1 MRDRDAIVARNVLLA
16 AVIVLLATESASA
29 YVGPGAGLEF
39 LGYFVSLLVLV
50 VTAFS
55 TMLLWPVYAFVRWMR
70 GGKTSPV
77 ADERAES
84 DVPKD
89 QSTKVE
95 KA

>member
-1 MRDRDAIVARNVLLA
+1 MRDGIVARNVVLA
-16 AVIVLLATESASA
+16 AVVVLLATGRGSA

-39 LGYFVSLLVLV
+39 VGYFLSLLALA

-55 TMLLWPVYAFVRWMR
+55 TMLLWPVYTFVRWMR
-70 GGKTSPV
+70 GGKTNPV
-77 ADERAES
+77 AGEPAES

-89 QSTKVE
+89 QSTNVD